1 MIKLFWLVLSL
12 GCVGWYIFVL
22 VYVAIKGAVDIKGM
36 LRRMGGE
43 ESREVNE

>member
-12 GCVGWYIFVL
+12 GCVGWYMFVL

-36 LRRMGGE
+36 LRRMEGEGDGG
-43 ESREVNE
+43 